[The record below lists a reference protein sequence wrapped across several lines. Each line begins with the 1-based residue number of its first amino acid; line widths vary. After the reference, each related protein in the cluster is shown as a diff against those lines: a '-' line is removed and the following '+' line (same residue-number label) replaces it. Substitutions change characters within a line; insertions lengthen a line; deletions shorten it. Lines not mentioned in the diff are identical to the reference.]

1 MDRLPDETVAAVQAH
16 PAYRELIR
24 KRGRLGWWLSA
35 FMTIVFLGFTLA
47 IAFDKAALAAPIGA
61 GVTSIGIPI
70 GFAIIL
76 LAILITAIYV
86 RSANNSYD
94 ELIARIRAD
103 VEA

>member
-16 PAYRELIR
+16 PAYRELMQ
-24 KRGRLGWWLSA
+24 KRGRLGWMLSA

-47 IAFDKAALAAPIGA
+47 IAFDKAALAGPIGS
-61 GVTSIGIPI
+61 GITSIGIPI

-86 RSANNSYD
+86 RNANRSYD

>member
-1 MDRLPDETVAAVQAH
+1 VDRLPVEVVAAVQAH
-16 PAYRELIR
+16 PAYRELVQ
-24 KRGRLGWWLSA
+24 KRGRLGWTLSA
-35 FMTIVFLGFTLA
+35 FMTIVFLGFTAA
-47 IAFDKAALAAPIGA
+47 IAFDKKALAAPIGA

-86 RSANNSYD
+86 RSANRSYD